1 MGTDRTCVN
10 ELRDVSVGREEQD
23 DVCSVQQDD
32 VVEWNGADEVQQEPR
47 LDVVDGD
54 LPRLEDDLVGE
65 IVRDDTC
72 TTTTTTSSSSNA

>member
-10 ELRDVSVGREEQD
+10 ELRDVSVWREEQD

-72 TTTTTTSSSSNA
+72 TTTTSSSSSSNA

>member
-32 VVEWNGADEVQQEPR
+32 VVTSER
-47 LDVVDGD
+47 RDG
-54 LPRLEDDLVGE
+54 V
-65 IVRDDTC
+65 
-72 TTTTTTSSSSNA
+72 SSSSRMM